1 MNAHRQHQQDA
12 QFVAHQNLVYAMAW
26 RMHCRS
32 RRYVQIDDLIAYG
45 HIGLIQAIQSYDASR
60 NVRFTTFAWYRVRG
74 AILDGMRQ
82 MSWFNEQDYED
93 GKYESANTSDKSG
106 VGKAKELRGGNRT
119 GQDQCDSQGRS
130 SIRGHV
136 WNGCISEVPSHNQSG
151 EEVCLHRELLSFLR
165 DLIGVLPEREAS
177 LIKGTFF
184 EGQTLTEA
192 AKRIGISTAWA
203 SRLQARTLADLRV
216 ILEQNG
222 FVPNA

>member
-1 MNAHRQHQQDA
+1 MNGSHPLEQDS
-12 QFVAHQNLVYAMAW
+12 QFFLHQNLVHAMAW

-32 RRYVQIDDLIAYG
+32 RRHVQLDDLIAYG
-45 HIGLIQAIQSYDASR
+45 QIGLIEAIQSFDSSR

-82 MSWFNEQDYED
+82 MSWFNEQSYED
-93 GKYESANTSDKSG
+93 GKYESEEASNKS
-106 VGKAKELRGGNRT
+106 VGLETKKLRRKKRI
-119 GQDQCDSQGRS
+119 GQSAAQETS

-136 WNGCISEVPSHNQSG
+136 GTVSMSEVPSHDRSG

-165 DLIGVLPEREAS
+165 DLVGVLPEREAS

-184 EGQTLTEA
+184 EGRTLTEA

-222 FVPNA
+222 FGPNV